1 MIKKIFFFLLFLYS
15 LNTFAQE
22 ISFEK
27 VKREYDSFEYEN
39 VIKYSNVLLKEKSL
53 PDTLLID
60 IYLMRAVSFYTL
72 GFEDST
78 KESFKEIL
86 KIKSDYNA
94 DPSKI
99 SPKLITIFNQVKVDF
114 INTLKTETIPID
126 STQIS
131 KQKFFDY
138 SLLRNSLIRNIFL
151 PGLGQFSCG
160 LKAKG
165 SLLGAL
171 SLINLSAAVYYI
183 YDTNKKEN
191 DYLNEVDNLLI
202 QQKYDLYNKSYKTR
216 NILIISYIALWV
228 YSQLDLLFFNDNEIF
243 MKEIINPESNSFM
256 MFKNGIQ
263 LSIRIPF

>member
-1 MIKKIFFFLLFLYS
+1 MIKKIFFFLLFLFS
-15 LNTFAQE
+15 LNIFAQE

-39 VIKYSNVLLKEKSL
+39 VIKYSNLLLKEKSL

-60 IYLMRAVSFYTL
+60 IYLMRAVSFYSL

-86 KIKSDYNA
+86 KIKNDYNA

-114 INTLKTETIPID
+114 INTLKSETVPLD
-126 STQIS
+126 STQIFS
-131 KQKFFDY
+131 KQKYFDY
-138 SLLRNSLIRNIFL
+138 SLVRNSLIRNVFL
-151 PGLGQFSCG
+151 PGSGQFYCG
-160 LKAKG
+160 LKTKG
-165 SLLGAL
+165 SILGVL
-171 SLINLSAAVYYI
+171 SLINLAGAVYYI

-216 NILIISYIALWV
+216 NILLISYIALWV

-243 MKEIINPESNSFM
+243 MKETVESNSLM
-256 MFKNGIQ
+256 MRNGIQ
-263 LSIRIPF
+263 LSIKIRF